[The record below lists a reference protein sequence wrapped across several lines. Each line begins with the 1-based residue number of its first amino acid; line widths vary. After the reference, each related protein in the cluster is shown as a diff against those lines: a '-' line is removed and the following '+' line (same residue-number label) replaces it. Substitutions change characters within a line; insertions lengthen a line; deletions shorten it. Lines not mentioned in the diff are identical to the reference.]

1 MIPQM
6 GNSKRSRET
15 FFAAMPD
22 MFISNKQA
30 FAKGLAT
37 DKTPPVSVCEHC
49 GAELLSYGI
58 MGLSSQGSDTAGI
71 LWRPDPE
78 RCDCAQ
84 AMLFWQRHDAANEDQ
99 RRQYQHQHDAAVRKA
114 QLDKLLSQSGI
125 VDRYAGRSLKPKI
138 EMKNGVQVENKD
150 GFQTD
155 GTSASIVRAYAK
167 ARGFVEAFDKAL
179 VAGKGLYF
187 SGPYGTGKTHLAA
200 GIALELCKRMKP
212 VIMLSMIDMLARI
225 RDTFDDR
232 TQESEARLMAVLT
245 SVDLLVIDDLGKEA
259 PSEWTLEK
267 LYQVI
272 NARYERKRPV
282 IITTNY
288 TDQELINRLAKI
300 DSSGRYRLDV
310 KTAKAIVSRLHEM
323 CSFTEMSG
331 TDWRGRIA

>member
-1 MIPQM
+1 MIPQI
-6 GNSKRSRET
+6 GNSKRSREI
-15 FFAAMPD
+15 FFSTMPD
-22 MFISNKQA
+22 VFITNKKA

-37 DKTPPVSVCEHC
+37 DKTPPVSICEHC

-58 MGLSSQGSDTAGI
+58 MGLSSQGSDSAGI

-78 RCDCAQ
+78 RCDCAK

-99 RRQYQHQHDAAVRKA
+99 RRQYQRQHDAAVRKA
-114 QLDKLLSQSGI
+114 QLDKLLSQSGLT
-125 VDRYAGRSLKPKI
+125 DRYSGRTL
-138 EMKNGVQVENKD
+138 EGFRVD
-150 GFQTD
+150 GMDQ
-155 GTSASIVRAYAK
+155 SIAKAFAK

-179 VAGKGLYF
+179 AAGKGLNF

-323 CSFTEMSG
+323 CSFTEMTG
-331 TDWRGRIA
+331 ADWRGRIA

>member
-6 GNSKRSRET
+6 GNSKRSRES

-22 MFISNKQA
+22 VYITNKQA

-58 MGLSSQGSDTAGI
+58 MGLSSQGSDAAGI

-114 QLDKLLSQSGI
+114 QLDKLLSQSGLS
-125 VDRYAGRSLKPKI
+125 DRYSGRTL
-138 EMKNGVQVENKD
+138 EGFRVD
-150 GFQTD
+150 GMDQ
-155 GTSASIVRAYAK
+155 SIAKAFAK

-179 VAGKGLYF
+179 AAGKGLNF

-323 CSFTEMSG
+323 CSFTEMTG
-331 TDWRGRIA
+331 ADWRGRIA